1 MKGDKL
7 YCWDNSSKEPHFP
20 FFFLRNTTSVK
31 RLNERDIVKKRE
43 QTGKRGEE
51 SSLKVCCV
59 SQHIA
64 AHTVCEKAS
73 REINNSRRRNKKSSQ
88 KLVSVTVGR

>member
-1 MKGDKL
+1 MKK
-7 YCWDNSSKEPHFP
+7 W
-20 FFFLRNTTSVK
+20 
-31 RLNERDIVKKRE
+31 E

-51 SSLKVCCV
+51 SSLRVCCV

-73 REINNSRRRNKKSSQ
+73 REIKKKKQPDIVQCHSEEMTKITTNLSE
-88 KLVSVTVGR
+88 TA